1 MEYGKRL
8 NELREA
14 KQLSIYKLSQDSGV
28 SQGHISDLEN
38 GKYQPTIE
46 TLNKLLSPMGITL
59 AEFFNE
65 NGDVSVLTDREK
77 EVVASFRTMPED
89 KAEPLSK
96 RAVDMT
102 GGKASCEMLET
113 VYY

>member
-38 GKYQPTIE
+38 GKYADDQKTADECPGRYLIRHTF
-46 TLNKLLSPMGITL
+46 T
-59 AEFFNE
+59 
-65 NGDVSVLTDREK
+65 
-77 EVVASFRTMPED
+77 
-89 KAEPLSK
+89 
-96 RAVDMT
+96 
-102 GGKASCEMLET
+102 CE
-113 VYY
+113 

>member
-1 MEYGKRL
+1 MTIGENIRIARKKSGLTQEELAERL
-8 NELREA
+8 GITFKA
-14 KQLSIYKLSQDSGV
+14 VSGW
-28 SQGHISDLEN
+28 EN

-89 KAEPLSK
+89 KAELYLQL
-96 RAVDMT
+96 
-102 GGKASCEMLET
+102 GKALNN
-113 VYY
+113 

>member
-46 TLNKLLSPMGITL
+46 MLNKLLSPMGITL

-77 EVVASFRTMPED
+77 EVVANFRTMPED
-89 KAEPLSK
+89 KAELYLQL
-96 RAVDMT
+96 
-102 GGKASCEMLET
+102 GKALNN
-113 VYY
+113 